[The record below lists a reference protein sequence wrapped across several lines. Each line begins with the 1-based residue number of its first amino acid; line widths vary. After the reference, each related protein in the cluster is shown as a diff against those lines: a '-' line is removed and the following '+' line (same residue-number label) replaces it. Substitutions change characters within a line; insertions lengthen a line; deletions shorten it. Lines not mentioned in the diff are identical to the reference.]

1 MSQIAGLLATLK
13 RELKSQGITYA
24 DVAVQLG
31 LSESSVKR
39 MFSEAKLSLE
49 RLESLCQV
57 VGMELS
63 DLVQRMTDERKR
75 LEMLTEEQEREVAED
90 PRLLLVAVCALNR
103 WTFEEIIATYALDE
117 HECIRHLAKLDRL
130 KLLELLPLNRFR
142 LTVAND
148 FRWIPDGPILRFF
161 QREVEP
167 GFMQSAFTGPGERL
181 VFRSGMLSR
190 GSNATFLKKIDRLAA
205 EFKELHDDDAGL
217 SLEERFGTSL
227 LVALRPW
234 ELSHFR
240 ALRRSSEE
248 KVF

>member
-1 MSQIAGLLATLK
+1 MSQVTGLLATLK

-24 DVAVQLG
+24 DVAARLG

-39 MFSEAKLSLE
+39 MFSGAKLSLG

-57 VGMELS
+57 VGMEIT
-63 DLVQRMTDERKR
+63 DLVQKMTDERKR
-75 LEMLTEEQEREVAED
+75 LAMLTEEQEREVGAD

-103 WTFEEIIATYALDE
+103 WTFEEIIATYTLDE
-117 HECIRHLAKLDRL
+117 HECIQHLAKLDRL
-130 KLLELLPLNRFR
+130 KLIELLPLNRFR
-142 LTVAND
+142 LTVASD
-148 FRWIPDGPILRFF
+148 FRWIPGGPIQRFF
-161 QREVEP
+161 QREVQP
-167 GFMQSAFTGPGERL
+167 DFMKSSFNCPGERL

-190 GSNATFLKKIDRLAA
+190 GSNATLLKKIDRLTA

-217 SLEERFGTSL
+217 PLKERFGSSL

-240 ALRRSSEE
+240 ELRRSLEE
-248 KVF
+248 KAF